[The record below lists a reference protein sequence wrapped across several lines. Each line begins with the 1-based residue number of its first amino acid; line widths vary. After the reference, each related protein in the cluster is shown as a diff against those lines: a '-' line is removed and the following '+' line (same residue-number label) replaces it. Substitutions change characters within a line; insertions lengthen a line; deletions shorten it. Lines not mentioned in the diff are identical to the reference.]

1 MSNPI
6 TFSDFTLDF
15 KMCHMPKKDK
25 FVANSEKILHFFLIF
40 GLIFSWV
47 KKGISYHS
55 NCRNA
60 RPVTGSPGEFS
71 NLKLMILLPIYYYK
85 SFVLDVR

>member
-1 MSNPI
+1 MLNIPVNGYFFSKNPKMSNPI

-25 FVANSEKILHFFLIF
+25 FVANSEKISHFFLIF

-47 KKGISYHS
+47 KKGISYHYH
-55 NCRNA
+55 
-60 RPVTGSPGEFS
+60 
-71 NLKLMILLPIYYYK
+71 L
-85 SFVLDVR
+85 